1 MGSRKSR
8 ISHFWRTG
16 DYGICTGNYGIFTG
30 FLRVP
35 QNLVL
40 VKYGICT
47 GQIWDFTDF
56 LREDYGIL
64 RDSTR
69 FETKIWL
76 NPRPSASEFH
86 PASVSG
92 GGG

>member
-1 MGSRKSR
+1 M
-8 ISHFWRTG
+8 
-16 DYGICTGNYGIFTG
+16 GNYGIFTG

-47 GQIWDFTDF
+47 GKIWDFTGC

-64 RDSTR
+64 RDFTR
-69 FETKIWL
+69 F
-76 NPRPSASEFH
+76 PPFAH
-86 PASVSG
+86 
-92 GGG
+92 

>member
-16 DYGICTGNYGIFTG
+16 DYGICAGNYGIFTG

-47 GQIWDFTDF
+47 GKIWDFTDF

-64 RDSTR
+64 RDFTR
-69 FETKIWL
+69 FPTF
-76 NPRPSASEFH
+76 AH
-86 PASVSG
+86 
-92 GGG
+92 